1 MRRLVID
8 WLINCRWGPFQV
20 AIGSIKWS
28 LIFRSLATTI
38 IQSPRVFGSNHIR
51 TCSFILY
58 RLISTCWWVITILSF
73 ILTSWILFSGNAI
86 NSSSLKLFNPLN
98 RNTQLFLQLIHSSSL
113 LLYIFLCFLQLL
125 SCLF

>member
-8 WLINCRWGPFQV
+8 WLINCRRGPFQV
-20 AIGSIKWS
+20 TVWSIKWS

-38 IQSPRVFGSNHIR
+38 IQSPWVFRSNHIR
-51 TCSFILY
+51 TCSFILNW
-58 RLISTCWWVITILSF
+58 LISTCWWIITILSF
-73 ILTSWILFSGNAI
+73 VLTSWIFISGYAI
-86 NSSSLKLFNPLN
+86 KSSSLELFNSLN

-113 LLYIFLCFLQLL
+113 FLYIFLCFLQLL